1 MCSRWMKCSRS
12 CASAVI
18 LRPLS
23 GCCARLQASSQT
35 PLINLGATMSNALA
49 IAASGLKVHDRYIDS
64 LAHDLANLSTN
75 NYKATTLRFGAE
87 MDATQ
92 KAGPHNLGV
101 RIMGTD
107 SDFSKGPLKPTDSS
121 LDVAI
126 DGEGFF
132 QVEDADGTV
141 AFTRTSTL
149 MLDSEGYLATADGLR
164 LAESIQVPPDHA
176 SLVIHKNGEVEI
188 TRSDT
193 DAPELLGTIQLAR
206 FQNPQALHALHA
218 GVWQATPDSGDAL
231 IDNPGSGGNGELLQ
245 KTVEGSN
252 VDMVN
257 TLMQLTMAQR
267 VYQLNAKAIQVADE
281 LEKTINALR
290 D

>member
-1 MCSRWMKCSRS
+1 
-12 CASAVI
+12 
-18 LRPLS
+18 
-23 GCCARLQASSQT
+23 
-35 PLINLGATMSNALA
+35 MSNALA

-64 LAHDLANLSTN
+64 LAHDLANLNTN
-75 NYKATTLRFGAE
+75 NYKTAVLRFGAE

-92 KAGPHNLGV
+92 KAGLHNLGV

-107 SDFSKGPLKPTDSS
+107 RDFSKGPLKPTDSA

-132 QVEDADGTV
+132 QVETEDGTM

-149 MLDSEGYLATADGLR
+149 MLDSEGYLAAADGLR
-164 LAESIQVPPDHA
+164 LADNIQVPPDHA

-188 TRSDT
+188 TRT
-193 DAPELLGTIQLAR
+193 EAGEPELLGTIQLAR
-206 FQNPQALHALHA
+206 FQNPQALHAVHA
-218 GVWQATPDSGDAL
+218 GLWQATPDSGDAL

-245 KTVEGSN
+245 KTIEGSN
-252 VDMVN
+252 VDMVS